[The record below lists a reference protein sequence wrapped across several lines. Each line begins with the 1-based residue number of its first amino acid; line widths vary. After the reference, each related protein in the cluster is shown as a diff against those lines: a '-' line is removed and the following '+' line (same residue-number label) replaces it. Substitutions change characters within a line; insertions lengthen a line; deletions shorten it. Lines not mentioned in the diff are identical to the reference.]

1 MKSSYSLIRTLLI
14 IYALQKGGIRGWV
27 ICVHFTT
34 NCQLPGCQWGRNQS
48 SLSSNKNAIPYS
60 YIPPFLP
67 LHPPPLF
74 LSETP
79 ADGNQKRPRTT
90 ITAKQL
96 ETLRSAYNQSSK
108 PSRHV
113 REQLSQETGL
123 DMRVIQVWFQNRR
136 AKDKR
141 MKKEEEQQGA
151 ATSPT
156 TPTPGDDSLSTPSFS
171 LGDSSRTEMMTP
183 GRTPT
188 IPVFWLWLNHF
199 FVVPCLLYFTHK
211 WLSQFWNLT
220 FKNTLCI
227 YIQLYSLCFT
237 SLDCYC
243 SSIKP
248 LISLFSVSPYF
259 LQASPTHLRT
269 MTEGLSPELGWL
281 GKKNSPHLYTPHHTA
296 MHSLA
301 PKLERII
308 WCCLTVPPS
317 PCNVYALNMLRVHYS
332 HCRFLL

>member
-1 MKSSYSLIRTLLI
+1 MHYRRVISGAESSVFTWQPTAWLPVGYIGMRDSQSNLSL
-14 IYALQKGGIRGWV
+14 
-27 ICVHFTT
+27 
-34 NCQLPGCQWGRNQS
+34 
-48 SLSSNKNAIPYS
+48 NKNTIPYS

-67 LHPPPLF
+67 FILLLF

-96 ETLRSAYNQSSK
+96 ETLRNAYSQSSK

-188 IPVFWLWLNHF
+188 IPVFWLLIESF
-199 FVVPCLLYFTHK
+199 LCCP
-211 WLSQFWNLT
+211 LSFIFYPQVIISIL
-220 FKNTLCI
+220 KS
-227 YIQLYSLCFT
+227 YI
-237 SLDCYC
+237 
-243 SSIKP
+243 
-248 LISLFSVSPYF
+248 
-259 LQASPTHLRT
+259 
-269 MTEGLSPELGWL
+269 
-281 GKKNSPHLYTPHHTA
+281 
-296 MHSLA
+296 
-301 PKLERII
+301 
-308 WCCLTVPPS
+308 
-317 PCNVYALNMLRVHYS
+317 
-332 HCRFLL
+332 